1 VVKHRFVCGVVYLF
15 LLLHNSCCSLWNIS
29 TAVNADIICKAFLLI
44 MTMSPLYFYSSND
57 RASLFA
63 SLHKQFFCSFTFSY
77 YDEQYCYFRS
87 LSVLL
92 CVASPIDCLA
102 VSLDVD
108 IELEWNR
115 TLVLTPCRLWH
126 FACFFFAAS
135 VPIFFYNAL
144 CIYGRRQH
152 WIPA

>member
-1 VVKHRFVCGVVYLF
+1 MVKHRFVCGVVYLF

-108 IELEWNR
+108 IELDWNR
-115 TLVLTPCRLWH
+115 TLDSVSLVTFCLFFLCSFCSNFLLQCALYLW
-126 FACFFFAAS
+126 
-135 VPIFFYNAL
+135 
-144 CIYGRRQH
+144 
-152 WIPA
+152 